1 MLSPGSAAVLSLT
14 VQNAWRGEVEA
25 ALQQL
30 SVGVGERGS
39 GLGSEARGVGRGAA
53 AGRRVPASV

>member
-14 VQNAWRGEVEA
+14 VQNVLGKEVEA

-30 SVGVGERGS
+30 SVGVGERGQ
-39 GLGSEARGVGRGAA
+39 LREARLVVLVEAQ
-53 AGRRVPASV
+53 